1 MARMRISQHNGR
13 VRKSGQPYSPKHNDR
28 NFDVTKSDNI
38 DPDRVR
44 LNQYWSCVSDGWYS
58 LEDQPDQPDQE
69 GQPWFEDV
77 ERDFYEAHFMP
88 MYEASK
94 ERSRK
99 RGQLKRVRPFDE
111 WRKAR
116 QFVPEETSVQIGCVG
131 NTVDFCTFTECVEE
145 YMGVMDEW
153 NNQHGEP
160 FTILDVALHLDEEVP
175 HLQIRRVWHSVDPE
189 TGIDE
194 IGQAKAL
201 ERAGVDPPDP
211 LSPISAENNRKQT
224 YDAYMREQWLTI
236 CEAHGLDIER
246 EPDKS
251 RPHNQTKEEYI
262 RDKQKARTAEL
273 DKRETKLDS
282 RETKLDSR
290 ETELAAK
297 DEAVKT
303 EAQQVKT
310 DKDALEKAKE
320 DFKNLEAQAVKDAR
334 AAGLAEAV
342 KWERSV
348 ISARRELASLE
359 SKIGDLTEYRSWK
372 AARDAEAAK
381 EAARKQEAEEKAKAA
396 AEAARKAQE
405 AQEQA
410 RREQEAKWAA
420 LAAQEAARPKTDE
433 ERYQEARA
441 AIFGGTAP
449 QAPAESPKRVAG
461 PSAMD
466 RLKQA
471 TQAAA
476 RETVQNI
483 PEGPDF

>member
-28 NFDVTKSDNI
+28 HFDVTKSDNI

-44 LNQYWSCVSDGWYS
+44 RNQYWSCVSKKWYTM
-58 LEDQPDQPDQE
+58 EDQQDQQDQK

-99 RGQLKRVRPFDE
+99 RGQLKRVKPFEE

-116 QFVPEETSVQIGCVG
+116 QFVPEETCLQIGKVG
-131 NTVDFCTFTECVEE
+131 GTVKPSVFAKCATK
-145 YMGVMDEW
+145 YLGVMKEW
-153 NNQHGEP
+153 NEKHGEP
-160 FTILDVALHLDEEVP
+160 FTVLDIALHLDEKVP

-262 RDKQKARTAEL
+262 RNEQKARAAE
-273 DKRETKLDS
+273 LDS
-282 RETKLDSR
+282 RETK
-290 ETELAAK
+290 LAAK

-303 EAQQVKT
+303 EAQQVKK
-310 DKDALEKAKE
+310 DKDALKKAKE
-320 DFKNLEAQAVKDAR
+320 DIENLKAQAVTDAR
-334 AAGLAEAV
+334 EAGLAEAV
-342 KWERSV
+342 KWERGV
-348 ISARRELASLE
+348 QSARKEKADLERE
-359 SKIGDLTEYRSWK
+359 IGDMREYKAWRAQK
-372 AARDAEAAK
+372 AAQEAAKQEQEAQAAREAQEAQAAK
-381 EAARKQEAEEKAKAA
+381 EAAREAQKQ
-396 AEAARKAQE
+396 ARK
-405 AQEQA
+405 EQA
-410 RREQEAKWAA
+410 AQRAA
-420 LAAQEAARPKTDE
+420 LAAQEDARPKTPKE
-433 ERYQEARA
+433 LYQEAMA
-441 AIFGGTAP
+441 AVHGGTAT
-449 QAPAESPKRVAG
+449 QAAQEPPKRAAG

-466 RLKQA
+466 RLKRA

-476 RETVQNI
+476 RNTVQNT

>member
-44 LNQYWSCVSDGWYS
+44 RNQYWSYVSKKWYTMA
-58 LEDQPDQPDQE
+58 DQQDQQDQQE
-69 GQPWFEDV
+69 QQEQKGQPWFEDV

-99 RGQLKRVRPFDE
+99 RGQLKRVRPFEE

-116 QFVPEETSVQIGCVG
+116 QFVPEETSLQIGKVG
-131 NTVDFCTFTECVEE
+131 GTVKPSVFAKCATK
-145 YMGVMDEW
+145 YLGVMNEW
-153 NNQHGEP
+153 NRQHGEP

-262 RDKQKARTAEL
+262 RNEQKARTAEL
-273 DKRETKLDS
+273 DKREAKLDS
-282 RETKLDSR
+282 RETK
-290 ETELAAK
+290 LAAK

-320 DFKNLEAQAVKDAR
+320 DAKELVAQAVKDAR
-334 AAGLAEAV
+334 EAGLAEAV
-342 KWERSV
+342 KWESSV

-381 EAARKQEAEEKAKAA
+381 EAAKKEQEAQEAKAA
-396 AEAARKAQE
+396 QEAAREAQK

-410 RREQEAKWAA
+410 RKEQAAQRAA
-420 LAAQEAARPKTDE
+420 LAAQEAARPKTQE
-433 ERYQEARA
+433 ELFREAMA
-441 AIFGGTAP
+441 EVHSGGMVP
-449 QAPAESPKRVAG
+449 QVVPERPKR
-461 PSAMD
+461 SALE
-466 RLKQA
+466 RLKEK

-476 RETVQNI
+476 SETVQNG
-483 PEGPDF
+483 PSGPDF